1 MDANDTQRFPPEA
14 LIWADP
20 ERMSGA
26 PCFQGT
32 RVPVESLFVN
42 LEGGVSLD
50 EWLDAFPGVS
60 REQAIAVLEYARQ
73 SLLEKVA

>member
-1 MDANDTQRFPPEA
+1 
-14 LIWADP
+14 
-20 ERMSGA
+20 MSGA
-26 PCFQGT
+26 PCFRDT

-60 REQAIAVLEYARQ
+60 REHAIAVLEHARQ
-73 SLLEKVA
+73 SLLEKAA